1 MPKWNTGI
9 IDEIVDVA
17 EGYRTI
23 SLKTEGSHEEAFRA
37 GQFITM
43 DLPIGE
49 KRLERW
55 RSYSIA
61 NLCESETIELC
72 ISRVPKGSASTYLF
86 DQVERGSS
94 ITYKGPLGAFVLPS
108 EMPSTLIMIC
118 TGTGVAPFR
127 SMIQAIANRS
137 VVNTEVH
144 LVYGTRTAESILY
157 EEEFIELEQCCNWFN
172 YHVALSREPYKG
184 YQGYVHNVYY
194 RISTCEQ
201 GDTKYYLC
209 GWQNMIDEAV
219 DKLTNDMKV
228 DKKNIYYELYG

>member
-61 NLCESETIELC
+61 NLCESNTIELC
-72 ISRVPKGSASTYLF
+72 ISRVPDGPASNYLF
-86 DQVERGSS
+86 DQVEIGTP
-94 ITYKGPLGAFVLPS
+94 IVYKGPLGAFVLPK
-108 EMPSTLIMIC
+108 EMPDNLIMVC

-127 SMIQAIANRS
+127 SMIQRLVNRE
-137 VVNTEVH
+137 NIDTEVH
-144 LVYGTRTAESILY
+144 LVYGTRTSGSMLY
-157 EEEFIELEQCCNWFN
+157 RQEFEDLMAQYPWFN

-184 YQGYVHNVYY
+184 YHGYVHNLYQ
-194 RISTCEQ
+194 RISGQNQ
-201 GDTKYYLC
+201 GEAKYYLC

-219 DKLTNDMKV
+219 HKLTGDMKV